1 MSKPKVAVF
10 GASGRI
16 GQAQVRQLL
25 KQGFPVVAVTRNKS
39 VLDRPE
45 FDGAE
50 IVSAD
55 LGDRDSIRQV
65 LENVYAAF
73 FQLPSFGSP
82 LDTINYAKNM
92 AEAASAV
99 KLTRLVHNSTMWSPD
114 NPPCGEPTY
123 DHVRAVEDVF
133 LNSDVPTVVVRP
145 VLFMDN
151 LVTNLVKPSIVE
163 DGIYRYVQRPGLEA
177 DLISMDDTA
186 RYMIEALQRADL
198 TGKRILL
205 GGPERLPVEQVVA
218 TLSEVMGKPLKFE
231 YLPAPQY
238 GEYVFNKVYPGFGPD
253 PAPIVAFF
261 DSFYTFNNFSPEKPF
276 EMDVDELNKLIPLKT
291 ETFREWASKQ
301 DWTSLPEKGTVGSVA
316 GQNERRA
323 VESRMREFDR

>member
-25 KQGFPVVAVTRNKS
+25 QQGFPVVAVTRNKS

-45 FDGAE
+45 FEKAE
-50 IVSAD
+50 IAAAD
-55 LGDRDSIRQV
+55 LSDRDSIRQV
-65 LENVYAAF
+65 LDNVDAAF

-82 LDTINYAKNM
+82 FDTINYARNM
-92 AEAASAV
+92 ADAASAAQ
-99 KLTRLVHNSTMWSPD
+99 LTRIVHNSTMWSPD

-133 LNSDVPTVVVRP
+133 LNSDVPSVVVRP

-163 DGIYRYVQRPGLEA
+163 EGVYRYVQRPGLEA

-186 RYMIEALQRADL
+186 RYMIEALQRDDL
-198 TGKRILL
+198 IGKRILL
-205 GGPERLPVEQVVA
+205 GGPERLSVEDVVA
-218 TLSEVMGKPLKFE
+218 TLSDVMGKPLKFE
-231 YLPAPQY
+231 YLPAAEYGQY
-238 GEYVFNKVYPGFGPD
+238 IFDKVYPGFGPD

-276 EMDVDELNKLIPLKT
+276 EMDIEELNKLIPLET
-291 ETFREWASKQ
+291 ETFRHWASQQ

-316 GQNERRA
+316 G
-323 VESRMREFDR
+323 